1 MKRTK
6 LFLAILIFAGFSSL
20 AQAQTGINYQ
30 GLARRASGAPV
41 AEQNIKIR
49 LSIRDVS
56 ASGTVV
62 YTETRST
69 ATNKFG
75 LFNVVIGS
83 TGAASQTGTL
93 AGLNWATG
101 AKFLQVELD
110 PDGANNFVSL
120 SKLGALLT
128 IQSAFEL
135 FYLAE
140 FIKSIIIL
148 VTL

>member
-1 MKRTK
+1 MKSIK
-6 LFLAILIFAGFSSL
+6 NLSILALLVLWTLGST

-41 AEQNIKIR
+41 AEQNIKIK
-49 LSIRDVS
+49 LSIRDLT
-56 ASGTVV
+56 ASGIVV

-93 AGLNWATG
+93 AGVNWATG
-101 AKFLQVELD
+101 AKFLQVEL
-110 PDGANNFVSL
+110 AYVIVKHSFL
-120 SKLGALLT
+120 
-128 IQSAFEL
+128 
-135 FYLAE
+135 
-140 FIKSIIIL
+140 
-148 VTL
+148 